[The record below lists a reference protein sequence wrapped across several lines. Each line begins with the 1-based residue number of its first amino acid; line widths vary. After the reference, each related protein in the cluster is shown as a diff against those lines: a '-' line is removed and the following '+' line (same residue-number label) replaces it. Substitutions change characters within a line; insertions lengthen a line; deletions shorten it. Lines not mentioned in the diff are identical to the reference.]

1 MRLRIMDSMEFRSI
15 SVKGYKCFDDVT
27 LDFERE
33 NKSIYQWTILLG
45 NNNTGKTNLL
55 KAIAN
60 LRPKLLSLAD
70 GRMCYA
76 PAGFFSDYTKEEMS
90 VSAVTTDA
98 KLDEWRYTKDSGS
111 MWDNPEEKPL
121 RIYAYG
127 VTRYPSNTSL
137 SDSQIGSADT
147 LFYTD
152 KRLVNIEEWLMQLDY
167 ASKNNKPDAM
177 GRLTKI
183 KGLVCG
189 TLFPEIRDFKF
200 ESSDALHNYVLFQ
213 TEDGWFRYNELG
225 FGYQS
230 SLSWIIDL
238 CKRLFEAYPDS
249 ENPLLES
256 AVVLVDE
263 IDLHLHPRWQR
274 DIIGYLSKAFP
285 NIQFIVSTHSPMVL
299 QSMADVNLYVLNR
312 KDGKVIVKRSETTD
326 FNGWSVEEI
335 LRDTMEMDNDIYSD
349 TYQECMRLFDEGLDE
364 NDKEKAKHAYSELL
378 RILHPENP
386 LRRMLEIQYKVMRN
400 D

>member
-1 MRLRIMDSMEFRSI
+1 MGSIKFRAI
-15 SVKGYKCFDDVT
+15 SVKDYKCFDDVA
-27 LDFERE
+27 LDFERKD
-33 NKSIYQWTILLG
+33 KSIYQWTILLG

-60 LRPKLLSLAD
+60 LRPKLLSLVD

-76 PAGFFSDYTKEEMS
+76 PAGLFSDNTKEGTS
-90 VSAVTTDA
+90 VSAVTTDS
-98 KLDEWRYTKDSGS
+98 KLEEWRYSKDSGT
-111 MWDNPEEKPL
+111 MWDDIDEKPL
-121 RIYAYG
+121 RIYSYG

-137 SDSQIGSADT
+137 SDSQVGSADT

-167 ASKNNKPDAM
+167 ASKNNKPDAAD
-177 GRLTKI
+177 RLAKI

-189 TLFPEIRDFKF
+189 TLFPEICDFKF

-238 CKRLFEAYPDS
+238 CKRLFEAYS
-249 ENPLLES
+249 ESDNPLSES
-256 AVVLVDE
+256 AIVLVDE
-263 IDLHLHPRWQR
+263 IDLHLHPHWQR

-299 QSMADVNLYVLNR
+299 QSMSDVNLYVLNR
-312 KDGKVIVKRSETTD
+312 KDGKLAVKRSATTD

-349 TYQECMRLFDEGLDE
+349 TYQEYLRLFDEGLDE
-364 NDKEKAKHAYSELL
+364 NDREKAKHAYSELL

>member
-1 MRLRIMDSMEFRSI
+1 
-15 SVKGYKCFDDVT
+15 
-27 LDFERE
+27 
-33 NKSIYQWTILLG
+33 
-45 NNNTGKTNLL
+45 
-55 KAIAN
+55 
-60 LRPKLLSLAD
+60 
-70 GRMCYA
+70 
-76 PAGFFSDYTKEEMS
+76 
-90 VSAVTTDA
+90 
-98 KLDEWRYTKDSGS
+98 
-111 MWDNPEEKPL
+111 
-121 RIYAYG
+121 
-127 VTRYPSNTSL
+127 
-137 SDSQIGSADT
+137 
-147 LFYTD
+147 
-152 KRLVNIEEWLMQLDY
+152 
-167 ASKNNKPDAM
+167 M

-312 KDGKVIVKRSETTD
+312 KDGKVTVKRSETTD

-364 NDKEKAKHAYSELL
+364 NDKEKAKRAYSELL